1 MKPIH
6 AKTFMSYALAV
17 SAAFLMTLA
26 PLTSSSVA
34 SAEEGGILVKD
45 DGSAEKKGDKPAKSS
60 SSTGAGSAR
69 DITNRLFEL
78 LRQDHGTPDL
88 YISILMAIGMQ
99 PTTAVSDRQREVL
112 QDCVVKGKLY
122 GRKMQALVR
131 SYACLALGRIGKHAQ
146 IGAFEGI
153 LFSRRVKNNNIKR
166 SAAIG
171 LGLLGKLANDEERV
185 KIAKTL
191 LKAIDKG
198 KLKDASAQNFAFISL
213 AYLILYDVQAG
224 KTAVISDTKADETL
238 LKVTVDG
245 RLTQKPYGALSLAL
259 ISREI
264 GDTTSIK
271 KLGDFRS
278 KALET
283 IRNSFRSGKGLDS
296 HARAGFA
303 VSLGIAKDTLVV
315 KELTKVLS
323 DRKADPFLRA
333 YCALGLG
340 LIGIGTNEV
349 KVAIREA
356 LKDRRSK
363 DLRQQAAVALGL
375 LQDQEAVPLLLKEL
389 DKAKTQAQKGLVI
402 LALAKV
408 GDARSVAPLIKRIKN
423 PREKDLTRALCVAGL
438 GVIGDL
444 EWIPSLSRISENVNY
459 RASTDVM
466 REVLS
471 II

>member
-1 MKPIH
+1 MKSVH
-6 AKTFMSYALAV
+6 ARTYMSYALAAL
-17 SAAFLMTLA
+17 AAFLMAMA
-26 PLTSSSVA
+26 PLSSSSVA
-34 SAEEGGILVKD
+34 SAEEMGGPSQDGGVFVKD
-45 DGSAEKKGDKPAKSS
+45 KKESGESS
-60 SSTGAGSAR
+60 SSTSAGSAR

-78 LRQDHGTPDL
+78 LRQDHKSPDL

-99 PTTAVSDRQREVL
+99 PTTAVSKGQRTVL
-112 QDCVVKGKLY
+112 QECITKGKLY

-131 SYACLALGRIGKHAQ
+131 SYACLALGRIGTRDQ
-146 IGAFEGI
+146 INAFQSI
-153 LFSRRVKNNNIKR
+153 LFSRRVKDHNIKR
-166 SAAIG
+166 SAVIG
-171 LGLLGKLANDEERV
+171 LGLLGKLAQDEGRIE
-185 KIAKTL
+185 IAKML

-198 KLKDASAQNFAFISL
+198 KLKDSSAQNFAFISL

-224 KTAVISDTKADETL
+224 KTAVMSETKAEETL

-245 RLTQKPYGALSLAL
+245 RLTQKPYGAIALAL

-264 GDTTSIK
+264 TDTTSVK

-315 KELTKVLS
+315 KELTKMLS
-323 DRKADPFLRA
+323 NRKTDPFLRA

-389 DKAKTQAQKGLVI
+389 DTAKTQAQKGLVI

-408 GDARSVAPLIKRIKN
+408 GDARSVAPLIERIKN

-444 EWIPSLSRISENVNY
+444 EWIPSLSRLSENVNY